1 MKGEKAQERR
11 RVLVALG
18 GNAILKHKGS
28 GTAEEQ
34 LQNIR
39 EVSRL
44 IARLAAGGYHLAI
57 THGNGPQVGD
67 ILLKNELAKKTL
79 PPMPLDICGAES
91 QGMIGY
97 MLQQS
102 IANEL
107 RSRGMETRVA
117 TVLTQTLVGE
127 DDPAFRDPQKPIGPF
142 YTPLEAKKLKEEK
155 GWTIV
160 NDAGRGYRRVVPS
173 PEPVEIIEGTMIRTL
188 YDEGFMVIASG
199 GGGIPVLK
207 DRRDG
212 TIRGVEAVIDKDHS
226 AAVLAGI
233 LGVGVLLII
242 TDVDNAY
249 LNFER
254 PGQSPLG
261 RITVD
266 EAQRHLEAGHFL
278 KGSML
283 PKIESAI
290 RFLRS
295 GGEVSIVTS
304 PALAEEALSGR
315 AGTIIT
321 ESL

>member
-1 MKGEKAQERR
+1 MKKEKARGKG

-18 GNAILKHKGS
+18 GNAILRHKGS

-34 LQNIR
+34 LQNVRDI
-39 EVSRL
+39 SR
-44 IARLAAGGYHLAI
+44 IICRLAEAGYHLAI

-67 ILLKNELAKKTL
+67 ILLKNEMAKKTL

-102 IANEL
+102 LANEL
-107 RSRGMETRVA
+107 GLSGMGTRVA
-117 TVLTQTLVGE
+117 TVLTQTRVDGK
-127 DDPAFRDPQKPIGPF
+127 DPAFRDPQKPIGPF
-142 YTPLEAKKLKEEK
+142 YTALEAKRLREEK

-173 PEPVEIIEGTMIRTL
+173 PEPVEIVEGAMIRTL
-188 YDEGFMVIASG
+188 YDEGFIVIASG
-199 GGGIPVLK
+199 GGGVPVLADPEK
-207 DRRDG
+207 G
-212 TIRGVEAVIDKDHS
+212 TLRGVEAVIDKDHS
-226 AAVLAGI
+226 AAVLAKI
-233 LGVGVLLII
+233 LGVRVLLIL

-249 LNFER
+249 LDFER
-254 PGQSPLG
+254 PGQRPLG
-261 RITVD
+261 RITLD
-266 EAQRHLEAGHFL
+266 EAQGHLEAGHFL

-283 PKIESAI
+283 PKMESAI

-295 GGEVSIVTS
+295 GGELSIVTS
-304 PALAEEALSGR
+304 PGLAGKALSGR

-321 ESL
+321 RNP